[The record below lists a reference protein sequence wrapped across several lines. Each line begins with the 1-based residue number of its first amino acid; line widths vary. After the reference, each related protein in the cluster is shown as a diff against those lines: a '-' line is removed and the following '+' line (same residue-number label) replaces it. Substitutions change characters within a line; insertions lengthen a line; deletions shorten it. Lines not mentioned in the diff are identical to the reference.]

1 MEHLWTKK
9 DTKNLTAKRDL
20 FVFYLVFISFN
31 GVELLTMKAP
41 GEVAK
46 FTHEI
51 NNFYVIVKL

>member
-1 MEHLWTKK
+1 MDQERHEES
-9 DTKNLTAKRDL
+9 DSQKRPVC
-20 FVFYLVFISFN
+20 FFCLVFISLKY
-31 GVELLTMKAP
+31 VELWTMKAP